1 MGGYFNAEMAVM
13 AEQAG
18 KLLDFGQKLDIQ
30 LLDNVVS
37 SMYTAEGEQ
46 VTTWDFFSLFVC
58 LWFVSVRICVCVCWE
73 DEFD

>member
-1 MGGYFNAEMAVM
+1 MAVM

-46 VTTWDFFSLFVC
+46 VTTWDFFLC
-58 LWFVSVRICVCVCWE
+58 LCAFLSVRICVCVCWE